1 MPVGSSHSFLDGF
14 LAEIHGQITN
24 EVKKDMDKWS
34 FRKEDGRVI
43 PLKPRL
49 NGPEGLSM
57 STYSV
62 TCQNS

>member
-1 MPVGSSHSFLDGF
+1 MPVGSSHSILDGF
-14 LAEIHGQITN
+14 IGIIHFQIAT
-24 EVKKDMDKWS
+24 EVRKDVDKWS
-34 FRKEDGRVI
+34 FRKEEGGVI
-43 PLKPRL
+43 HLVPKL